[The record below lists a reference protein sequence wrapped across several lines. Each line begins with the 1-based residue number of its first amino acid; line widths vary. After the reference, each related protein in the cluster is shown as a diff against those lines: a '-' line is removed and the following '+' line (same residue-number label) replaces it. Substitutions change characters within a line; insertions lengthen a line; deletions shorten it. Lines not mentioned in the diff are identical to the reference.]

1 MRANGGAGHA
11 LPVLGRLG
19 RDAAGSAAPGLGYE
33 KGAEARGCPEGA
45 LSGAQS
51 FMLAKSSALSRQVA
65 RSLSNMRSART
76 VCRSANDETRARGIL
91 VEKQ

>member
-1 MRANGGAGHA
+1 MAGHA

-45 LSGAQS
+45 LSGAER
-51 FMLAKSSALSRQVA
+51 FILASALH
-65 RSLSNMRSART
+65 
-76 VCRSANDETRARGIL
+76 
-91 VEKQ
+91 